1 MRTLLRVLCL
11 MTAAGLPFVAWAQDQ
26 GSKGQTVRP
35 GIGKPL
41 QAAVDLLKAKRSR
54 DALAKAREA
63 QAIPD
68 KTPYESYLATRVF
81 AQAAAAA
88 GEASAS
94 ARAFESAAAALAAPE
109 AERRQFLAAAAGQYY
124 LAKDYAK
131 AADLAARY
139 LRQGGSDRSIRTI
152 YVQALYLG
160 NNFALA
166 AREISADVDAE
177 EKAGKAPSEEQLQ
190 LLANAYQQSL
200 DSAGYAS
207 AMEKLLMLHPKRDYW
222 LNVLY
227 GMATR
232 PGFSERLALGV
243 ARLKLETGTLRSEDE
258 YLEAAQLSLLEG
270 FPIEAT
276 KFIDQGYAAGVLGS
290 GAGAERHKRLKDM
303 AAKNVAEDRKALAAG
318 EGTAAKVS
326 HTLLFNQGLNYVLNG
341 EAGKGLEMMQ
351 QGLRAGA
358 GSRRPEHAK
367 LELAYAYHLA
377 GQKEKAIQTFR
388 SVQGTDG
395 AAALARLWV
404 IRLSRAS

>member
-1 MRTLLRVLCL
+1 
-11 MTAAGLPFVAWAQDQ
+11 
-26 GSKGQTVRP
+26 
-35 GIGKPL
+35 L
-41 QAAVDLLKAKRSR
+41 QAAVEFLRAKRSGE
-54 DALAKAREA
+54 ALAKAREA
-63 QAIPD
+63 QAIAG

-94 ARAFESAAAALAAPE
+94 ARAFESAAADNAAPE

-124 LAKDYAK
+124 VAKDYAK

-152 YVQALYLG
+152 HVQALYLG
-160 NNFALA
+160 NNFAAA

-177 EKAGKAPSEEQLQ
+177 EKAGNAPSEEQLQ
-190 LLANAYQQSL
+190 LLANAYQQSR
-200 DSAGYAS
+200 DSTSYART
-207 AMEKLLMLHPKRDYW
+207 MEKLLVVHPKRDYW
-222 LNVLY
+222 INVLD

-232 PGFSERLALGV
+232 PGFSERLALDV
-243 ARLKLETGTLRSEDE
+243 ARLKLETGTLRSSDE
-258 YLEAAQLSLLEG
+258 YLEAAQLSLVEG

-276 KFIDQGYAAGVLGS
+276 KFIDQGYAAGALGS

-303 AAKNVAEDRKALAAG
+303 AVKNVAEVRKALAAG
-318 EGTAAKVS
+318 EGTAAKDGK
-326 HTLLFNQGLNYVLNG
+326 TRFNDGLNYVLNG
-341 EAGKGLEMMQ
+341 MAGKGLEMMQ

-358 GSRRPEHAK
+358 GAKRPEHAK

-388 SVQGTDG
+388 GVQGTDG